1 MKKSKVAKAL
11 SLLLVLP
18 AGLGLVTFTVVNRSP
33 VIIDFW
39 PLPTNMQAPLSAV
52 ILLSLITGVIW
63 GGVASWLAAGTAR
76 NHARQIAKRAEQAEA
91 QSKDLKDRVARL
103 ESEVGEPKAPSITA
117 ETLTSSSA
125 LPPANTV

>member
-1 MKKSKVAKAL
+1 MKKSKVARAL

-18 AGLGLVTFTVVNRSP
+18 AGLVLVTFTVVNRGP

-39 PLPTNMQAPLSAV
+39 PLPTDMQAPLSAV

-76 NHARQIAKRAEQAEA
+76 NHAREIAKRAEQAEA
-91 QSKDLKDRVARL
+91 QSQDLKDRVARL
-103 ESEVGEPKAPSITA
+103 ESEVREPKAPSIAA
-117 ETLTSSSA
+117 ETPTNPSA
-125 LPPANTV
+125 LPPANTA

>member
-18 AGLGLVTFTVVNRSP
+18 AGLALVTFTVVNRGP

-39 PLPTNMQAPLSAV
+39 PLPTDMQAPLSAI
-52 ILLSLITGVIW
+52 ILLSLIVGVFW

-76 NHARQIAKRAEQAEA
+76 NHAREIAKRAEQSEA
-91 QSKDLKDRVARL
+91 QSRELKDRVARL
-103 ESEVGEPKAPSITA
+103 KEYQKKTMKKTMEMMMKTA
-117 ETLTSSSA
+117 LYF
-125 LPPANTV
+125 LGW